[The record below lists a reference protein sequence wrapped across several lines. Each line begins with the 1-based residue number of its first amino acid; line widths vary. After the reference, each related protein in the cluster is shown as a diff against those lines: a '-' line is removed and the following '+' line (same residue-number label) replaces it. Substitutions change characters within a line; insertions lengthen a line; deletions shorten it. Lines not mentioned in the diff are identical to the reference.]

1 MAVTQQELD
10 ALVQQIG
17 DELLA
22 QLGDSPLKSR
32 LDEVSSCA
40 CGPLGK
46 SSAAPAPRL
55 DGWGDIDWTPPGKGI
70 ASLMDHTLLRPDAT
84 ESEIMKLCSE
94 ADCHGFA
101 TVCVQP
107 SWVARAVRELRASEV
122 EVSTV
127 IGFPHGATVTP
138 VKCVEAEQVV
148 KLGAREIDM
157 VTNVGALKSG
167 NRDLVYADI
176 RSVVELA
183 HQADVLVKVIL
194 ENGSLNEDEKIAGS
208 VLAKLAGA
216 DFVKTSTGFG
226 SAGADPSDVALM
238 SKVVGETMG
247 VEAAG
252 GIRSYAAMKAMM
264 AAGAT
269 RIGSSSSVEIL
280 QQSSSPNRASGS

>member
-10 ALVQQIG
+10 ALVRRIG

-40 CGPLGK
+40 CGPPDK
-46 SSAAPAPRL
+46 SGRASSPSL
-55 DGWGDIDWTPPGKGI
+55 DGWGEVNWSPPENGI
-70 ASLMDHTLLRPDAT
+70 ASLMDHMVLRPDAT
-84 ESEIMKLCSE
+84 ESEIIKLCSE

-107 SWVARAVRELRASEV
+107 SWVARAVGELHASKV
-122 EVSTV
+122 KVSTV
-127 IGFPHGATVTP
+127 VSSPHGATLTP
-138 VKCVEAEQVV
+138 VKCVEAEQAM

-157 VTNVGALKSG
+157 VANVGALKSG
-167 NRDLVYADI
+167 NRDLVYVDI

-183 HQADVLVKVIL
+183 HQAGVVVKVIL
-194 ENGSLNEDEKIAGS
+194 ETGSLNEEEKITGC
-208 VLAKLAGA
+208 VLARLAGA

-226 SAGADPSDVALM
+226 SAGADPADVALI
-238 SKVVGETMG
+238 SQVVGGTMG

-280 QQSSSPNRASGS
+280 EQSSSPHRASGS

>member
-10 ALVQQIG
+10 VLVRRIG

-22 QLGDSPLKSR
+22 QLGDSPRKSR

-46 SSAAPAPRL
+46 SSAALGLRL
-55 DGWGDIDWTPPGKGI
+55 DGWGEVNWTPPEKGI
-70 ASLMDHTLLRPDAT
+70 ASLMEHTLLRPDAT
-84 ESEIMKLCSE
+84 ESEIAKLCSE
-94 ADCHGFA
+94 AARHGFA

-107 SWVARAVRELRASEV
+107 SWVAWAVRELHASKV

-127 IGFPHGATVTP
+127 VGFPHGATVTP
-138 VKCVEAEQVV
+138 VKCVEAEQVM
-148 KLGAREIDM
+148 KLGAKEIDI
-157 VTNVGALKSG
+157 VSNVGALKSG
-167 NRDLVYADI
+167 NRDLVFTDI
-176 RSVVELA
+176 RSVVALA

-226 SAGADPSDVALM
+226 ATGADPSDVALM
-238 SKVVGETMG
+238 SKVVGGTMG

-280 QQSSSPNRASGS
+280 QQSSSPNRASS